1 MIDYLVV
8 VVVVVF
14 VTSSLCWLSNC
25 CRSRDLA
32 WRHGKQAWDWKHSIA
47 RRQSWYVLQQSVSRQ
62 WEHTLIGFMFIR
74 YHFPLLSIGPAG
86 VDPVLAAEPPPLDT
100 WRHTQQQQKRLT
112 WWICTSVTLSN
123 RLSFQL
129 RPTGVSHW
137 SCHEGHVDR
146 TVPVLQKK
154 SLVTCTGLVGA
165 CDPRKGVHDTENVLA
180 FYRIVWHIGWICQ
193 LRRYAWF
200 YHFNALIWLV
210 GRQEGI
216 RLVKT
221 APTILRRTRR
231 NVYRRERLRDW
242 LNKNRRRSRISSSY
256 CLFVCLFVC

>member
-1 MIDYLVV
+1 MLVIKLLQKQG
-8 VVVVVF
+8 
-14 VTSSLCWLSNC
+14 SSVKTWQAGMRLEALDRKTPKLICV
-25 CRSRDLA
+25 A
-32 WRHGKQAWDWKHSIA
+32 TVGKQTVRTYLNWVYVHPLPLSPFVYRT
-47 RRQSWYVLQQSVSRQ
+47 RRSWSCTRRG
-62 WEHTLIGFMFIR
+62 T
-74 YHFPLLSIGPAG
+74 
-86 VDPVLAAEPPPLDT
+86 PPPLDT

-221 APTILRRTRR
+221 APAILRRTRR